1 MIDQEIYDLMERFG
15 RSHLSGLKLSTE
27 NYTIELTQG
36 APAAPVVQA
45 AVPAAAPS
53 PVPVQ
58 EAPVKDAPAV
68 TAPMPGTFYL
78 RPAPDQAPFVQVGD
92 KVAKGDTL
100 CLLEAMKMM
109 SEIPAPCDLVVEEIV
124 QEDGAFC
131 AFGDALIRY
140 RAV

>member
-15 RSHLSGLKLSTE
+15 RSNLSGLKLSTQE
-27 NYTIELTQG
+27 YTIELTQG
-36 APAAPVVQA
+36 GTAAPVRQVSAAAPSQA
-45 AVPAAAPS
+45 PAEVPAAA
-53 PVPVQ
+53 
-58 EAPVKDAPAV
+58 DAPAV

-78 RPAPDQAPFVQVGD
+78 RPAPDQEPFIQVGSTIT
-92 KVAKGDTL
+92 KGETL
-100 CLLEAMKMM
+100 CLMEAMKMM

-124 QEDGAFC
+124 KEDGAFC